1 MKLLAN
7 ENFPIASKKHL
18 ANNGFDIVHIGETNG
33 GISDEAVMKM
43 AIAENRTIL
52 TFDRDYGELIFKYG
66 YKPPKGVIY
75 FRWNSYKP
83 ESPAQ
88 FFIELLK
95 QNKIIFENIFTV
107 IDTDSIRQR
116 KY

>member
-7 ENFPIASKKHL
+7 ENFPMASKKLL
-18 ANNGFDIVHIGETNG
+18 AENGFDIVHIGETNG
-33 GISDEAVMKM
+33 GISDEAVMNL
-43 AIAENRTIL
+43 AILEERAIL

-75 FRWNSYKP
+75 FRWNTYSPAY
-83 ESPAQ
+83 PAQ
-88 FFIELLK
+88 FLMELLGK
-95 QNKIIFENIFTV
+95 DEIKFEQIFTV